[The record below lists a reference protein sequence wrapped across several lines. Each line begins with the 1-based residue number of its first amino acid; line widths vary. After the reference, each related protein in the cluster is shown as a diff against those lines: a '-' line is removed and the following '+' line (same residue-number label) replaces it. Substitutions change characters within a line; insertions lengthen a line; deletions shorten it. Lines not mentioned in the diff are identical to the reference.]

1 MLLLMPRWNRRIGFP
16 RHLLACKAHTANPP
30 FVNHLE
36 RKVAAN
42 ASVLARRTHAA
53 ILVPAD
59 DWLVAGCTAT
69 ATTVDWV
76 HGTRIPVAVSI
87 RLCARSHINS
97 IEHARNET
105 TNWWPLASSPLGA
118 AVSSIMCVMVD
129 H

>member
-1 MLLLMPRWNRRIGFP
+1 MLLFMPRWNRRVRFP
-16 RHLLACKAHTANPP
+16 RHLLARNAHTANPP

-53 ILVPAD
+53 ILVSAD
-59 DWLVAGCTAT
+59 DGLVAGRTAT

-76 HGTRIPVAVSI
+76 HGTRIPVAVNI

-97 IEHARNET
+97 NEHARHET

-118 AVSSIMCVMVD
+118 TESSIMCVLVD